1 MRTDPTFWLLARAAG
16 LAAYVLL
23 TSAVLAGL
31 VLAGRPPRRL
41 SPPSVLELHRTLTWL
56 ALGAVG
62 LHGAAL
68 ALDPTVHL
76 SLVQLLVPGAA
87 PYRPLATAAGV
98 LAAELAL
105 LVAVSFRLRRRI
117 GVRAWRR
124 LHYATFAVFAAATL
138 HGLLAGSDSARPWA
152 LPLYGVA
159 TGAVSAALAAR
170 IVRRRPIRPGPHPAP
185 AARPA
190 HPTRRPEGALR

>member
-41 SPPSVLELHRTLTWL
+41 SPPCVLELHRTLTWL

-68 ALDPTVHL
+68 TIDPTVHL
-76 SLVQLLVPGAA
+76 SLVQLLVPGTA

-124 LHYATFAVFAAATL
+124 LHYTTFAVFGAATL

-152 LPLYGVA
+152 LPLYA
-159 TGAVSAALAAR
+159 GAVGAVFAALAAR
-170 IVRRRPIRPGPHPAP
+170 VVRRRPTRPVAHPAP
-185 AARPA
+185 ASRPA
-190 HPTRRPEGALR
+190 HPTRQPKGALP